1 MFVSVWDN
9 IQLSNY
15 NFSWWDVTSFLP
27 YTDETSV
34 AENSMLL
41 RNSGALTIASM
52 KSVLLSLTQNA
63 RGIYMIVVENQLAA
77 NKATNYQG
85 EFIRKYFFF
94 AFLKWK
100 TIFFEHLQD
109 CHSRICTKN
118 VSKISWW
125 AQTSCFGHNWLN
137 FVITICWNWNEL
149 RTGRNS

>member
-1 MFVSVWDN
+1 MRFFFVTVWDN

-63 RGIYMIVVENQLAA
+63 RGIYMTIVENQLAA
-77 NKATNYQG
+77 NKTTNYQG
-85 EFIRKYFFF
+85 ELMSKYSFRC
-94 AFLKWK
+94 
-100 TIFFEHLQD
+100 I
-109 CHSRICTKN
+109 SR
-118 VSKISWW
+118 V
-125 AQTSCFGHNWLN
+125 
-137 FVITICWNWNEL
+137 
-149 RTGRNS
+149 